1 MFRKIRYNSPVVL
14 TFVLL
19 SLCAYLLNVLTVG
32 WANRLLFSVYST
44 GAYLDPLTLVRLFG
58 YVLGHAN
65 LEHYFSNMTFI
76 LLVGPLLEEKYGSK
90 KLLILMGLTAA
101 VTGIV
106 HILFFD
112 GAILGASGIVFA
124 MIMLSSIVY
133 AGKDEIPLT
142 FILVAVI
149 YLGGQVVDGLFV
161 HDNVSQM
168 GHLIG
173 GVVGS
178 LYGFY
183 LNNR

>member
-76 LLVGPLLEEKYGSK
+76 LLVGPLLEEKSGSK
-90 KLLILMGLTAA
+90 KLLIL
-101 VTGIV
+101 
-106 HILFFD
+106 
-112 GAILGASGIVFA
+112 
-124 MIMLSSIVY
+124 
-133 AGKDEIPLT
+133 
-142 FILVAVI
+142 
-149 YLGGQVVDGLFV
+149 
-161 HDNVSQM
+161 
-168 GHLIG
+168 IG
-173 GVVGS
+173 N
-178 LYGFY
+178 F
-183 LNNR
+183 

>member
-1 MFRKIRYNSPVVL
+1 
-14 TFVLL
+14 
-19 SLCAYLLNVLTVG
+19 
-32 WANRLLFSVYST
+32 
-44 GAYLDPLTLVRLFG
+44 
-58 YVLGHAN
+58 
-65 LEHYFSNMTFI
+65 
-76 LLVGPLLEEKYGSK
+76 
-90 KLLILMGLTAA
+90 MGLTAV

-106 HILFFD
+106 HVLFFD

-124 MIMLSSIVY
+124 MVMLSSIVY

-173 GVVGS
+173 GIVGS

>member
-1 MFRKIRYNSPVVL
+1 
-14 TFVLL
+14 
-19 SLCAYLLNVLTVG
+19 
-32 WANRLLFSVYST
+32 
-44 GAYLDPLTLVRLFG
+44 
-58 YVLGHAN
+58 
-65 LEHYFSNMTFI
+65 
-76 LLVGPLLEEKYGSK
+76 
-90 KLLILMGLTAA
+90 
-101 VTGIV
+101 
-106 HILFFD
+106 
-112 GAILGASGIVFA
+112 
-124 MIMLSSIVY
+124 
-133 AGKDEIPLT
+133 LT

>member
-1 MFRKIRYNSPVVL
+1 MFSKIRYNSPVVL

-19 SLCAYLLNVLTVG
+19 SLAAYLLNGLTAG
-32 WANRLLFSVYST
+32 WANYLFFSIYST
-44 GAYLDPLTLVRLFG
+44 GSHLDPLTLVRLFG
-58 YVLGHAN
+58 YVLGHASF
-65 LEHYFSNMTFI
+65 EHYVSNMTFI

-90 KLLILMGLTAA
+90 KLLVLMGLTAV

-106 HILFFD
+106 HVLFFD

-124 MIMLSSIVY
+124 MILLSSIVY
-133 AGKDEIPLT
+133 AKKGEIPLT
-142 FILVAVI
+142 FVLVAII

-161 HDNVSQM
+161 RDNVSQM
-168 GHLIG
+168 GHLLG
-173 GVVGS
+173 GLVGS